1 MDKKVRYRS
10 RQTDASNKTIA
21 IVKTTERR
29 SKSGCLTC
37 RNRKKKC
44 DELRPSCQGC
54 KRNFLKCVWPG
65 NCLSPAQANELVKKS
80 DGSFFNLTVDDLKNT
95 YYCCN
100 PRSLNKCKNLS
111 ATSDTEKFVTLH
123 INKKGGLKLKRKDG
137 RYMEV
142 AEFPT
147 IEQLTNDS
155 EDFDGE
161 NSGYIYDDMDKKMLN
176 HEIKQGVE
184 ASVEYSLMQTVGK
197 VKNIPNSQQ
206 NFFEGTHSG
215 TEHKEFFDLKWIP
228 NQIFDKS
235 NVIFNWFTRRDN
247 FEPLNSPSNILTSMN
262 PALSDEEV
270 LNEPGNLT
278 EKSFS
283 PKKGLKETFYN
294 YLYDEN
300 DTLAKKY
307 RTVMQKFN
315 EHDFSLLKEISTDE
329 HFLIYACVNWW
340 LPKMGPQDTH
350 PLLTTAATFTSHFE
364 SNYVVKEVFLCCG
377 ATYLEWYDPERFG
390 GLSAQLYNNSLALI
404 EKYLNENSF
413 YGTEAWLL
421 ASYQLLCLRNKT
433 TSNTTVDDCVF
444 CLSNSYRIIK
454 ATYYISEGSSSSSL
468 IEGRQANNTKA
479 IHPNDRSEVQTTADQ
494 SSFESYA
501 PTKTHQQVQNIAYE
515 IENKALE
522 IEEQIDDVKKHL
534 ILQPHERM
542 FIESFIYNY
551 SVAILWASDISGL
564 PNPFSV
570 FKEMSHVLKCPIY
583 HCEFRWMNNPILG
596 AAPDAFEILAK
607 VSYIARLKMPLNPG
621 SIWFKRAQQL
631 HTMAHF
637 YTSPV
642 LPTRA
647 SGAVD
652 SKTYES
658 CKLNLHVGKILTKVC
673 YLLLCKILQYETY
686 DVSQA
691 QDVVAEI
698 VYIMEKIPRDNLMW
712 GILTWAIVI
721 CGVFVMKPVDQN
733 RILEYLSNIGEMLH
747 MLTVFKTKKFLQEVW
762 DTPVSTRLNVL
773 FDRKSLIRVNC

>member
-1 MDKKVRYRS
+1 MNRKVRYRS
-10 RQTDASNKTIA
+10 RQTDGNKTTA
-21 IVKTTERR
+21 VVKKTERR

-54 KRNFLKCVWPG
+54 RRNFLECIWPED
-65 NCLSPAQANELVKKS
+65 CLSPAQTNEVAKKS
-80 DGSFFNLTVDDLKNT
+80 DEAFFNLTVEDLKST
-95 YYCCN
+95 YSCSN
-100 PRSLNKCKNLS
+100 PKSVTKYKNLS
-111 ATSDTEKFVTLH
+111 AIKSTENFVTLH
-123 INKKGGLKLKRKDG
+123 INKKGGLKLSGKDG

-155 EDFDGE
+155 EDFNE
-161 NSGYIYDDMDKKMLN
+161 RTSRYVYDDMDEKTLN
-176 HEIKQGVE
+176 RERKQGAE
-184 ASVEYSLMQTVGK
+184 DMMEGSLMQTEEEVR
-197 VKNIPNSQQ
+197 NITNNKH
-206 NFFEGTHSG
+206 NFFESTQGQ
-215 TEHKEFFDLKWIP
+215 TEHKKFFDLKWIP

-235 NVIFNWFTRRDN
+235 NVEFNWFTRQDN
-247 FEPLNSPSNILTSMN
+247 FEPLESSFNVLASMN
-262 PALSDEEV
+262 PPLSDEDV
-270 LNEPGNLT
+270 SNEPGNSP
-278 EKSFS
+278 EESFS
-283 PKKGLKETFYN
+283 SKERLKETFYN

-300 DTLAKKY
+300 DILAKKY
-307 RTVMQKFN
+307 RCVMQQFN
-315 EHDFSLLKEISTDE
+315 KHDFSLLNEVSTDE

-377 ATYLEWYDPERFG
+377 ATYLEWYDHERFG
-390 GLSAQLYNNSLALI
+390 ELSRQLYSNSLALI
-404 EKYLNENSF
+404 KKYLNENPF

-454 ATYYISEGSSSSSL
+454 ATYYISESASSST
-468 IEGRQANNTKA
+468 TKEERK
-479 IHPNDRSEVQTTADQ
+479 INETKVIYPNDGTEIQTTDDQ
-494 SSFESYA
+494 SSFERYA

-515 IENKALE
+515 IENVALE

-583 HCEFRWMNNPILG
+583 HCEFQWMNNPILG

-607 VSYIARLKMPLNPG
+607 VSYIARLKMPLDPN

-637 YTSPV
+637 YTSSV

-647 SGAVD
+647 TGAVD
-652 SKTYES
+652 KKTFES
-658 CKLNLHVGKILTKVC
+658 CTLNVHVGKILTKVC
-673 YLLLCKILQYETY
+673 YLLLCKILQYDTY

-691 QDVVAEI
+691 QDVVAEV

-712 GILTWAIVI
+712 GILTWAIII
-721 CGVFVMKPVDQN
+721 CGVFAVKPVDQN

-747 MLTVFKTKKFLQEVW
+747 MLTVFKTKRFLQEVW
-762 DTPVSTRLNVL
+762 DAPVSTRLNVL